1 MEIVST
7 VSMININATMIVELI
22 SFLIFLFLINRIMF
36 RPLRHVMHQRDEKID
51 SLGQDIKDSKT
62 TLTELDNQL
71 EERKK
76 AAVQEATD
84 HKIEIENEGSD
95 QANEILAQSRKEI
108 DAIREENET
117 FVNNQI
123 ADARKALQ
131 DEANQLAVRMM
142 EKILDRRLARE

>member
-36 RPLRHVMHQRDEKID
+36 RPLQNVMHQRNEKIAN
-51 SLGQDIKDSKT
+51 LGREIKESKT
-62 TLTELDNQL
+62 RLTDLYNQL
-71 EERKK
+71 EENKK
-76 AAVQEATD
+76 AAVNEATG
-84 HKIEIENEGSD
+84 HKIKIENEGSD
-95 QANEILAQSRKEI
+95 EAKEIMAQSRKEI
-108 DAIREENET
+108 ESIREENET

-123 ADARKALQ
+123 AEARKTLEE
-131 DEANQLAVRMM
+131 EANQLAVNMM